1 MSFVV
6 SPLQKPLCS
15 HPCLLAVLQQ
25 DQRPKG
31 INYLSAV
38 LDPHSTWGGSVWDS
52 SWDAGEGFG
61 GESGKEMVQ
70 SNVRVHPSSPPFISD
85 LNVTC
90 PENSKLL
97 EALLTLSIAHSALV
111 PSVSWARSRDGDRCR
126 VPSIAHRCFTKGS
139 RCFHSY
145 QLAPI
150 KYKETL
156 GRAELMMGAAE
167 RSLCGLCW

>member
-1 MSFVV
+1 M
-6 SPLQKPLCS
+6 
-15 HPCLLAVLQQ
+15 
-25 DQRPKG
+25 
-31 INYLSAV
+31 
-38 LDPHSTWGGSVWDS
+38 WDS

-111 PSVSWARSRDGDRCR
+111 PGVSWARSRDRDRCR
-126 VPSIAHRCFTKGS
+126 SHQLHTGASPREADVSIPTSWLPLNIRKP
-139 RCFHSY
+139 
-145 QLAPI
+145 LA
-150 KYKETL
+150 
-156 GRAELMMGAAE
+156 
-167 RSLCGLCW
+167 GLS

>member
-25 DQRPKG
+25 DQRLKG

-38 LDPHSTWGGSVWDS
+38 LDPHSTWRGSMWDS
-52 SWDAGEGFG
+52 SWDAGEGLG

-70 SNVRVHPSSPPFISD
+70 SSVRVHPSLPPFTSD
-85 LNVTC
+85 PNATC
-90 PENSKLL
+90 PANSKLL

-111 PSVSWARSRDGDRCR
+111 PGVSWARSRDRTGAESHQLHTGASPRQAD
-126 VPSIAHRCFTKGS
+126 VSIPTSWLPLNIRKP
-139 RCFHSY
+139 
-145 QLAPI
+145 LA
-150 KYKETL
+150 
-156 GRAELMMGAAE
+156 GVG
-167 RSLCGLCW
+167 W